1 MGRKCGYIALMSGIA
16 GGAEAI
22 TLPEVPTDPEELAQT
37 LQQAY
42 EHGKSHALVVAA
54 EGADYNAAKLTE
66 FFVNN
71 RDRLGF
77 SVRSTIL
84 GHVQRGGTPSAYDR
98 TLASRLGLGAVEALD
113 RGETGVL
120 VGQIASKITTTPLED
135 IVGKTK
141 GLDMELV
148 RLAKMLD

>member
-1 MGRKCGYIALMSGIA
+1 
-16 GGAEAI
+16 
-22 TLPEVPTDPEELAQT
+22 
-37 LQQAY
+37 
-42 EHGKSHALVVAA
+42 
-54 EGADYNAAKLTE
+54 
-66 FFVNN
+66 
-71 RDRLGF
+71 
-77 SVRSTIL
+77 
-84 GHVQRGGTPSAYDR
+84 
-98 TLASRLGLGAVEALD
+98 VEALD